1 MKTGGFINSIA
12 RLLLGVSKRPELM
25 VLVIMVMVIAMLII
39 PLPTVLVDLL
49 IGLNIMI
56 SVLIFMGSFYITR
69 VLDFK
74 SFPSILLITT
84 LFRLAL
90 SISTSRLILLE
101 ADAGDII
108 DTFGQFVIQDNL
120 VVGMVVFAIV
130 TIVQFVVITKGSE
143 RIAEVA
149 ARFSLDAMPGKQMSI
164 DADLRAGVI
173 DEATV
178 KEKRSELEQESQ
190 LFGSFD
196 GAMKFIKGDAI
207 AGIIIIFVNLIGGI
221 SVGMA
226 QLGMDVSSALHTFT
240 LLTIGDGLVAQ
251 IPALL
256 ISISAGFIVTKVGGN
271 DKNLGENIVSELFA
285 NDFTILVTSIIV
297 CSIGFLPGFPTP
309 VFVFLS
315 GLMAVLLWYRAYQKR
330 KDKNSNASEELTES
344 ELSADIAEGET
355 RREKQQS
362 EDEYVPE
369 TLPIIISVSQE
380 HKNLLEQHNF
390 LSRIKKDIFVRF
402 GYRIPDIAINYSP
415 VVQSEKI
422 IVLINEVRAGDY
434 NIFFGGF
441 RLLTVNDEL
450 EYLGIQLRN
459 FTDEY
464 GAVSS
469 WLSGE
474 YVEEIKQLGLIVRD
488 DISEIIDC
496 VGALL
501 LRHINEFFG
510 IQETKNLLDD
520 LEKKYPELLKEC
532 YRHAT
537 VQKITEVF
545 QRLLMEKISIR
556 NMKLILET
564 LVQWVPK
571 EKDGMMLVE
580 YVRGAMARYISSRFS
595 VDGRL
600 NVLMLNSNDED
611 TIRQGIRQASGGGF
625 LNLDPAKTDEIIQS
639 FSLAL
644 DQSHF
649 SIRDINV
656 LVPVDIRRFVKKI
669 LESRFP
675 DLEVLSFNE
684 ISEMVKVN
692 VIKTV

>member
-1 MKTGGFINSIA
+1 MNKITG
-12 RLLLGVSKRPELM
+12 LLLDIRKRPELM
-25 VLVIMVMVIAMLII
+25 VLIIMVMVIAMLII
-39 PLPTVLVDLL
+39 PLPTILVDLL

-69 VLDFK
+69 VLDFR
-74 SFPSILLITT
+74 SFPSILLIST

-90 SISTSRLILLE
+90 SISTSRLILIE

-108 DTFGQFVIQDNL
+108 ATFGQFVIQDNL

-130 TIVQFVVITKGSE
+130 TIVQFIVITKGSE

-178 KEKRSELEQESQ
+178 KEKRNEMENESQ
-190 LFGSFD
+190 LYGSFD

-226 QLGMDVSSALHTFT
+226 QQGMDMSTALNTFT

-256 ISISAGFIVTKVGGN
+256 ISISAGFIVTRVGGN
-271 DKNLGENIVSELFA
+271 EKNLGENIVSELFA
-285 NDFTILVTSIIV
+285 KDFTILITGIIV
-297 CSIGFLPGFPTP
+297 LAIGFLPGFPTHI
-309 VFVFLS
+309 FLLLS
-315 GLMAVLLWYRAYQKR
+315 GLMFGLLWYRFYQKR
-330 KDKNSNASEELTES
+330 QDKKQ
-344 ELSADIAEGET
+344 LSGEKQGETGVSIDVAEGET
-355 RREKQQS
+355 RRESHES

-369 TLPIIISVSQE
+369 TLPIIISVSQA
-380 HKNLLEQHNF
+380 HKTLLEENYF
-390 LSRIKKDIFVRF
+390 LSRIKKDIFVRY

-415 VVQSEKI
+415 VVPDNKI
-422 IVLINEVRAGDY
+422 IVLINEVQAGSY
-434 NIFFGGF
+434 NICFGGY

-450 EYLGIQLRN
+450 EYLGLELTQYSDDNRV
-459 FTDEY
+459 
-464 GAVSS
+464 VSS
-469 WLSGE
+469 WLEGK
-474 YVEEIKQLGLIVRD
+474 YVDEIKQLGLIVRD
-488 DISEIIDC
+488 DMQEMIDC
-496 VGALL
+496 IGTLL
-501 LRHINEFFG
+501 LHHISEFFG

-580 YVRGAMARYISSRFS
+580 YVRGAMARYISSRFAT
-595 VDGRL
+595 DGRL
-600 NVLMLNSNDED
+600 NVLMINAQFED

-625 LNLDPAKTDEIIQS
+625 LNLEPAKTDEIIQA

-644 DQSHF
+644 ENSYL
-649 SIRDINV
+649 SIRDMNV

-669 LESRFP
+669 IESRFP
-675 DLEVLSFNE
+675 ELEVLSFNE
-684 ISEMVKVN
+684 ISETVKVN

>member
-1 MKTGGFINSIA
+1 MNKIA
-12 RLLLGVSKRPELM
+12 GLLLDVRKRPELM
-25 VLVIMVMVIAMLII
+25 VLIIMVMVIAMLII
-39 PLPTVLVDLL
+39 PLPTFLVDLL

-56 SVLIFMGSFYITR
+56 SVLIFLGSFYITR
-69 VLDFK
+69 VLDFR

-108 DTFGQFVIQDNL
+108 ATFGQFVIQDNL

-130 TIVQFVVITKGSE
+130 TIVQFIVITKGSE

-178 KEKRSELEQESQ
+178 KEKRNDMENESQ
-190 LFGSFD
+190 LYGSFD

-226 QLGMDVSSALHTFT
+226 QQGMDMSSALNTFS

-256 ISISAGFIVTKVGGN
+256 ISISAGFIVTRVGGN
-271 DKNLGENIVSELFA
+271 EKNLGENIVSELFA
-285 NDFTILVTSIIV
+285 KDFTILITGIIV
-297 CSIGFLPGFPTP
+297 CAIGFLPGFPTLI
-309 VFVFLS
+309 FLLLS
-315 GLMAVLLWYRAYQKR
+315 GLMFGLLWYRLHQKR
-330 KDKNSNASEELTES
+330 QEKKRLSGEGQSEAEVS
-344 ELSADIAEGET
+344 PDVAEGET
-355 RREKQQS
+355 RRESQES

-369 TLPIIISVSQE
+369 TLPIIISVSQT
-380 HKNLLEQHNF
+380 HKAQLEENHF
-390 LSRIKKDIFVRF
+390 LSRIKKDIFVRY

-415 VVQSEKI
+415 VVPENKI
-422 IVLINEVRAGDY
+422 IVLINEVQAGEY
-434 NIFFGGF
+434 HICFGGF

-450 EYLGIQLRN
+450 EYLGLELIRFSDENRVVSTWLAGQYKDEIQ
-459 FTDEY
+459 
-464 GAVSS
+464 
-469 WLSGE
+469 
-474 YVEEIKQLGLIVRD
+474 QLGLVVRD
-488 DISEIIDC
+488 DMHEMIDC
-496 VGALL
+496 IGTLL
-501 LRHINEFFG
+501 LHHINEFFG

-520 LEKKYPELLKEC
+520 LERKYPELLKEC

-580 YVRGAMARYISSRFS
+580 YVRGAMARYISSRFATN
-595 VDGRL
+595 GRL
-600 NVLMLNSNDED
+600 NVLMLNTQFED
-611 TIRQGIRQASGGGF
+611 AIRQGIRQASGGGF
-625 LNLDPAKTDEIIQS
+625 LNLDPAKTDEIIQA
-639 FSLAL
+639 FALAL
-644 DQSHF
+644 EDSYF
-649 SIRDINV
+649 SVRDMNV

-675 DLEVLSFNE
+675 ELEVLSFNE
-684 ISEMVKVN
+684 ISETVKVN

>member
-1 MKTGGFINSIA
+1 MKYLTGF
-12 RLLLGVSKRPELM
+12 LLQIRNRPELM
-25 VLVIMVMVIAMLII
+25 VLVIMIMVIAMLII
-39 PLPTVLVDLL
+39 PLPTILVDLL

-56 SVLIFMGSFYITR
+56 SVLIFMSSFYITR
-69 VLDFK
+69 VLNFQ
-74 SFPSILLITT
+74 SFPSILLIST

-108 DTFGQFVIQDNL
+108 ATFGEFVIQDNL
-120 VVGMVVFAIV
+120 VVGMVVFSIV
-130 TIVQFVVITKGSE
+130 TIVQFIVITKGSE

-178 KEKRSELEQESQ
+178 KIKRGDLEKESQ

-221 SVGMA
+221 SVGTA
-226 QLGMDVSSALHTFT
+226 QQGMDVSTALNTFS

-256 ISISAGFIVTKVGGN
+256 ISISAGFIVTRVGGN

-285 NDFTILVTSIIV
+285 NDFTILITALIV
-297 CSIGFLPGFPTP
+297 LFMGFLPGFPTSI
-309 VFVFLS
+309 FLFLS
-315 GLMAVLLWYRAYQKR
+315 ALLITLFAVRYLKKR
-330 KDKNSNASEELTES
+330 KSTHNEKNIGNENINSDAT
-344 ELSADIAEGET
+344 EGET
-355 RREKQQS
+355 QRVNQEI
-362 EDEYVPE
+362 EEEYIPE
-369 TLPIIISVSQE
+369 TLPIIISVNQKYKK
-380 HKNLLEQHNF
+380 HLEENAF
-390 LSRIKKDIFVRF
+390 LSRMKKDVFIRY

-415 VVQSEKI
+415 IVPENKI
-422 IVLINEVRAGDY
+422 VMLINEVKAGEYDICFY
-434 NIFFGGF
+434 GH

-450 EYLGIQLRN
+450 EYLGIELIK

-464 GAVSS
+464 GSVST
-469 WLSGE
+469 WFENKYLE
-474 YVEEIKQLGLIVRD
+474 NVEQLGLMVRD
-488 DISEIIDC
+488 DVTEIIDC
-496 VGALL
+496 VSTLL
-501 LRHINEFFG
+501 LRYINEFFG

-520 LEKKYPELLKEC
+520 LDRKYPELLKEC

-537 VQKITEVF
+537 VQKVTEVF

-556 NMKLILET
+556 NMKLIIET

-571 EKDGMMLVE
+571 EKDSLMLVE
-580 YVRGAMARYISSRFS
+580 HIRSSMARYISSRFS

-600 NVLMLNSNDED
+600 NVLMINAEFED
-611 TIRQGIRQASGGGF
+611 TIRQGIRQSSGGVY
-625 LNLDPAKTDEIIQS
+625 LHLEPEKTNELIQAAE
-639 FSLAL
+639 LAL
-644 DQSHF
+644 ENSYL
-649 SIRDINV
+649 SIRDINM

-669 LESRFP
+669 LEGRFP
-675 DLEVLSFNE
+675 ELEVLSFNE
-684 ISEMVKVN
+684 VSEMVKVN
-692 VIKTV
+692 VIKTI

>member
-1 MKTGGFINSIA
+1 MKYLTGF
-12 RLLLGVSKRPELM
+12 LLQIRNRPELM
-25 VLVIMVMVIAMLII
+25 VLVIMIMVIAMLII
-39 PLPTVLVDLL
+39 PLPTILVDLL

-56 SVLIFMGSFYITR
+56 SVLIFMSSFYITR
-69 VLDFK
+69 VLNFQ
-74 SFPSILLITT
+74 SFPSILLIST

-108 DTFGQFVIQDNL
+108 ATFGEFVIQDNL
-120 VVGMVVFAIV
+120 VVGMVVFSIV
-130 TIVQFVVITKGSE
+130 TIVQFIVITKGSE

-178 KEKRSELEQESQ
+178 KIKRGDLEKESQ

-221 SVGMA
+221 SVGTA
-226 QLGMDVSSALHTFT
+226 QQGMDVSTALNTFS

-256 ISISAGFIVTKVGGN
+256 ISISAGFIVTRVGGN

-285 NDFTILVTSIIV
+285 NDFTILITALIV
-297 CSIGFLPGFPTP
+297 LFMGFLPGFPASI
-309 VFVFLS
+309 FLFLS
-315 GLMAVLLWYRAYQKR
+315 ALLITLFAVRYLKKR
-330 KDKNSNASEELTES
+330 KNTHNEKNIGNENINSDAT
-344 ELSADIAEGET
+344 EGET
-355 RREKQQS
+355 QRVNHEI
-362 EDEYVPE
+362 EEEYIPE
-369 TLPIIISVSQE
+369 TLPIIISVNQKYKK
-380 HKNLLEQHNF
+380 HLEEKAF
-390 LSRIKKDIFVRF
+390 LSRMKKDVFIRY

-415 VVQSEKI
+415 IVPENKI
-422 IVLINEVRAGDY
+422 VMLINEVKAGEYDICFY
-434 NIFFGGF
+434 GH

-450 EYLGIQLRN
+450 EYLGIELIK

-464 GAVSS
+464 GSVST
-469 WLSGE
+469 WFENQYLE
-474 YVEEIKQLGLIVRD
+474 NIEQLGLMVRD
-488 DISEIIDC
+488 DVTEVIDC
-496 VGALL
+496 VSTLL
-501 LRHINEFFG
+501 LRYINEFFG

-520 LEKKYPELLKEC
+520 LDRKYPELLKEC

-537 VQKITEVF
+537 VQKVTEVF

-556 NMKLILET
+556 NMKLIIET

-571 EKDGMMLVE
+571 EKDSLMLVE
-580 YVRGAMARYISSRFS
+580 HIRSSMARYISSRFS

-600 NVLMLNSNDED
+600 NVLMINAEFED
-611 TIRQGIRQASGGGF
+611 TIRQGIRQSSGGVY
-625 LNLDPAKTDEIIQS
+625 LHLEPEKTNELIQAAE
-639 FSLAL
+639 LAL
-644 DQSHF
+644 ENSYL
-649 SIRDINV
+649 SIRDINM

-669 LESRFP
+669 LEGRFP
-675 DLEVLSFNE
+675 ELEVLSFNE
-684 ISEMVKVN
+684 VSEMVKVN
-692 VIKTV
+692 VIKTI

>member
-1 MKTGGFINSIA
+1 MNKITW
-12 RLLLGVSKRPELM
+12 LLLDLRKRPELM
-25 VLVIMVMVIAMLII
+25 VLIIMIMVIAMLII
-39 PLPTVLVDLL
+39 PLPTFLIDFL
-49 IGLNIMI
+49 IGLNLMI

-69 VLDFK
+69 ILNFR
-74 SFPSILLITT
+74 SFPSILLIST

-108 DTFGQFVIQDNL
+108 ATFGQFVIQDNL

-130 TIVQFVVITKGSE
+130 TVVQFIVITKGSE

-173 DEATV
+173 DEAAV
-178 KEKRSELEQESQ
+178 KEKRSEMENESQ

-226 QLGMDVSSALHTFT
+226 QLGMDMSTALNTFT

-256 ISISAGFIVTKVGGN
+256 ISISAGFIVTRVGGN

-285 NDFTILVTSIIV
+285 NDFTILITAIIV
-297 CSIGFLPGFPTP
+297 LMLGFLPGFPTTI
-309 VFVFLS
+309 FLFLS
-315 GLMAVLLWYRAYQKR
+315 GLMLALFWYRLYQKR
-330 KDKNSNASEELTES
+330 KEKKRTIGEQHNEENVNPEVT
-344 ELSADIAEGET
+344 EGET
-355 RREKQQS
+355 KRETQQK

-380 HKNLLEQHNF
+380 HKAHLETNNF
-390 LSRIKKDIFVRF
+390 LSRIKKDIFIRY

-415 VVQSEKI
+415 VVPSDKI
-422 IVLINEVRAGDY
+422 IILINEVRAGEY
-434 NIFFGGF
+434 NIVFGGF
-441 RLLTVNDEL
+441 RLLNPNEEL
-450 EYLGIQLRN
+450 EYLGVEIIRFN
-459 FTDEY
+459 DEY
-464 GAVSS
+464 GVINTWIQQPYA
-469 WLSGE
+469 E
-474 YVEEIKQLGLIVRD
+474 QITQLGLANRD
-488 DISEIIDC
+488 DVTEIIDC
-496 VGALL
+496 VGTLL

-510 IQETKNLLDD
+510 IQETKDLLDD

-580 YVRGAMARYISSRFS
+580 YVRGAMARYISSRFA
-595 VDGRL
+595 VEGRL
-600 NVLMLNSNDED
+600 NVLMINAQFED
-611 TIRQGIRQASGGGF
+611 MIRQGIRQASGGSF
-625 LNLDPAKTDEIIQS
+625 LHLEPEKTDEIIQA
-639 FSLAL
+639 FAL
-644 DQSHF
+644 TLEKSYF
-649 SIRDINV
+649 SIRDLNV

-675 DLEVLSFNE
+675 ELEVLSFNE
-684 ISEMVKVN
+684 VSETVKVN
-692 VIKTV
+692 MIKTV

>member
-1 MKTGGFINSIA
+1 MKNVTGF
-12 RLLLGVSKRPELM
+12 LLQIRQRPELM

-56 SVLIFMGSFYITR
+56 SVLIFMSSFYITR
-69 VLDFK
+69 VLNFQ
-74 SFPSILLITT
+74 SFPSILLIST

-108 DTFGQFVIQDNL
+108 ATFGEFVIQDNL

-130 TIVQFVVITKGSE
+130 TIVQFIVITKGSE

-173 DEATV
+173 DEAAV
-178 KEKRSELEQESQ
+178 KEKRGDLEKESQ

-207 AGIIIIFVNLIGGI
+207 AGIVIIFVNLIGGI
-221 SVGMA
+221 SVGTA
-226 QLGMDVSSALHTFT
+226 QQGMDVSTALNTFS

-256 ISISAGFIVTKVGGN
+256 ISISAGFIVTRVGGN

-285 NDFTILVTSIIV
+285 NDFTILITALIV
-297 CSIGFLPGFPTP
+297 LFMGFLPGFPTTI
-309 VFVFLS
+309 FLFLS
-315 GLMAVLLWYRAYQKR
+315 ALLIGLFAVRYYKKR
-330 KDKNSNASEELTES
+330 KKITTEKQQEIESVTSEVT
-344 ELSADIAEGET
+344 EGET
-355 RREKQQS
+355 QRVNQDFV
-362 EDEYVPE
+362 DEYIPE
-369 TLPIIISVSQE
+369 TLPIIISVNQNYKE
-380 HKNLLEQHNF
+380 HLEKNNF
-390 LSRIKKDIFVRF
+390 LSRMKKDVFIRY

-415 VVQSEKI
+415 IIEENKI
-422 IVLINEVRAGDY
+422 VILINEVKAGEYDIY
-434 NIFFGGF
+434 FYGH
-441 RLLTVNDEL
+441 RLLSNTDEL
-450 EYLGIQLRN
+450 AYLGVDLTEY
-459 FTDEY
+459 TDEY
-464 GAVSS
+464 GSKNIWFDNKDKES
-469 WLSGE
+469 IE
-474 YVEEIKQLGLIVRD
+474 QLGLCARD
-488 DISEIIDC
+488 DVSEMIDC
-496 VGALL
+496 VSTLM

-520 LEKKYPELLKEC
+520 LDSKYPELLKEC

-537 VQKITEVF
+537 VQKVTEVF

-556 NMKLILET
+556 NMKLIIEI

-571 EKDGMMLVE
+571 EKDSLMLVE
-580 YVRGAMARYISSRFS
+580 HIRSGMARYISSRFA

-600 NVLMLNSNDED
+600 NVLMVNSEFED
-611 TIRQGIRQASGGGF
+611 IIRQGIRQSSGGVY
-625 LNLDPAKTDEIIQS
+625 LHLEPEASNALIQS
-639 FSLAL
+639 AELAL
-644 DQSHF
+644 ENNYL
-649 SIRDINV
+649 SIRDVNV

-669 LESRFP
+669 LEGRFP
-675 DLEVLSFNE
+675 ELEVLSFNE
-684 ISEMVKVN
+684 ISDTIKVN
-692 VIKTV
+692 VIKTI